1 MTSPGVTQASRGM
14 WQLRRDW
21 SRCVFANL
29 SNDMLRH
36 RVTTLAIIRHPVSAA
51 TPMHHPTF
59 VTVVSGLPRSGTSM
73 VMQMVH
79 AGGMPAVTDG
89 VRIADP
95 DNPRGYFEL
104 ERVKSLRT
112 DRSWL
117 PEARGKVIKVI
128 HMLLPEL
135 PVDQDYRVLFVERD
149 LDEVIAS
156 QQKML
161 TRLGRPGAAL
171 PSERLRAAFQ
181 GQLRQVREWLAQRP
195 QFQVLP
201 VQYAAVVR
209 EPRAAAAAINR
220 WLGGGL
226 DETAMAVA
234 VDPHLYRNRH

>member
-1 MTSPGVTQASRGM
+1 M
-14 WQLRRDW
+14 QLPA
-21 SRCVFANL
+21 FL
-29 SNDMLRH
+29 
-36 RVTTLAIIRHPVSAA
+36 
-51 TPMHHPTF
+51 
-59 VTVVSGLPRSGTSM
+59 TVVSGLPRSGTSM

-79 AGGMPAVTDG
+79 AGGLPAVTDG

-95 DNPRGYFEL
+95 DNPRGYFEF
-104 ERVKSLRT
+104 ERVKALRT

-149 LDEVIAS
+149 LDEVLAS

-171 PSERLRAAFQ
+171 PPERLRAAFQ
-181 GQLRQVREWLAQRP
+181 SQLHQVRGWLAQQPR
-195 QFQVLP
+195 FQVLP
-201 VQYAAVVR
+201 VEYASVVQD
-209 EPRAAAAAINR
+209 PRAAAAAINR

-226 DETAMAVA
+226 DEAAMAAA
-234 VDPHLYRNRH
+234 VDANLYRNRH